1 MTDRG
6 VARVD
11 QDKAGGLIAK
21 EGAKT
26 VFTNNKNTAVQ
37 GSIIVGSPNTGDV
50 IIGSPANNVFVENKK
65 IAVQG
70 SSTARGFSV
79 QRGSDTVFTG

>member
-1 MTDRG
+1 MASKG

-11 QDKAGGLIAK
+11 QDKAGGLIGK

-26 VFTNNKNTAVQ
+26 VFTNNKNTAVES
-37 GSIIVGSPNTGDV
+37 SIIVGSPNTGDV
-50 IIGSPANNVFVENKK
+50 IVVSPSAKVFVENKK

-70 SSTARGFSV
+70 ASTAKGFVV
-79 QRGSDTVFTG
+79 QRGSDNVFTG

>member
-1 MTDRG
+1 MTSRG
-6 VARVD
+6 VARVG
-11 QDKAGGLIAK
+11 QDKAGGLIAL

-37 GSIIVGSPNTGDV
+37 GSVIVGKPNTGDV
-50 IIGSPANNVFVENKK
+50 IVGPSSANVFVENKK

-70 SSTARGFSV
+70 SVTARGFAV
-79 QRGSDTVFTG
+79 QRGSDNVFTG